1 MITEPVREWIKHVLC
16 WLLLFF
22 FFMRKPKKDGH
33 IVLCCPFLSEQKEGG
48 NAESQKSWALRMRAR
63 VLFATSFNRLP
74 KAATSSV
81 LGDAHPHGPNNL
93 RTQICYSPAAV
104 PCLPGALHLSQ
115 SPGYWTSTVWSPLIS
130 QPALPDSESSLLAL
144 RWCLLIP
151 ASLFPALYIRV
162 LPTKADYDREMQ
174 DTFSNHQRHYVSIWM
189 HTFVKNWH
197 TILLTM
203 NQSWLGKTRWATS
216 KLVSLW
222 QTDTMKRVL
231 VLLQRKVKERNEFFF
246 PFSWEQRR

>member
-1 MITEPVREWIKHVLC
+1 MSCVGC
-16 WLLLFF
+16 CCFF
-22 FFMRKPKKDGH
+22 FLWENQRKMG
-33 IVLCCPFLSEQKEGG
+33 ILFCV
-48 NAESQKSWALRMRAR
+48 
-63 VLFATSFNRLP
+63 VLFWVSKRREEMLSPRKAEHSECEPECFLP
-74 KAATSSV
+74 PHLTDFQRRPPPQCWETLIPMAPTICGPRSV
-81 LGDAHPHGPNNL
+81 IPLQL
-93 RTQICYSPAAV
+93 CPA
-104 PCLPGALHLSQ
+104 CLPGALHLSQ